1 MYLRKTHNGYYPA
14 YPSDQIE
21 SDKIKDGTE
30 FKVTRARNSMHNR
43 KMFAI
48 LNMYFDN
55 QDKYT
60 NVSIARQILTI
71 KAGFVEWV
79 DGNNGIKY
87 PFAKSWAFDKM
98 GQEEFSK
105 MYDAIIEIISKE
117 LKLTKDEV
125 ENHSKDY
132 L

>member
-14 YPSDQIE
+14 YPSDELE
-21 SDKIKDGTE
+21 SAKIKQGAE
-30 FKVTRARNSMHNR
+30 VKVTRARNSMHNR

-55 QDKYT
+55 QDKYA
-60 NVSIARQILTI
+60 NIDIARQILTI

-79 DGNNGIKY
+79 VGSDHVNY